1 MHHIYK
7 YLLFLVV
14 LCCVTVL
21 SVQAQDAKRKFVLVI
36 DAGHGG
42 HDPGAV
48 GKFAK
53 EKTINLNVALQ
64 FGKLVKE
71 NCPDVKVI
79 YTRSKDVFIPLQERA
94 NIANRNKAD
103 LFVSIH
109 TNAAPKGS
117 SAYGAETY
125 TLGIARA
132 SANLEVAKRENAVIT
147 YEKNYQQT
155 YEGFD
160 PNKVESYIIFE
171 LMQDRYMQQSVELAK
186 MVQQQFTK
194 HAGRRNKGVHQAGF
208 LVLRQTSMPSVL
220 TELGFISNP
229 NEEAFLASQDGVNV
243 MGQSLYN
250 AFVNYRKKQ
259 SATYQAPLLTE
270 KVVPQKTEQPV
281 AVKTETKDTIPAMKL
296 TSAQDVPSVRK
307 VSTEPRN
314 TEPQEATAVATVNQV
329 DASRPVFKW
338 QITVMGKCVS
348 ADSPLFKGLKGVEN
362 YYEDG
367 MYKYTYG
374 ASNDFNAIKKM
385 QAQVKEKF
393 PQAFMVAFIDGK
405 RANLFTA
412 KQMAAQKK

>member
-1 MHHIYK
+1 
-7 YLLFLVV
+7 
-14 LCCVTVL
+14 VL